1 MNFNTKEIVSIDSRV
16 LTFRNSVFPP
26 LEKEMWRLL
35 DNKGI
40 LIEHDNNIKGILPMQ
55 ERSFKIDNDLF
66 IPVLNEN
73 NVCVDPNSR
82 GESLGSKLLKY
93 AYEVYKDNYPA
104 FNVFRFDES
113 SKAYGFYRKNDHCDL
128 CFKSLYSLD
137 IKFQTSKNV
146 LKLNKNDFLQYEK
159 EVTKLFKT
167 TYNNYSGYNFRDD
180 SYYSRVIE
188 NHIYKNDDWQYFVY
202 FMENKILGYLIINPK
217 CELIGESLIYDI
229 SYESI
234 DIMVELIQSSMEYNN
249 KLNFFI
255 NNETPSFEELINMG
269 FKYQYETS
277 FLLSKVINIK
287 KLFFMHIDKD
297 LFPEGLVIK
306 IPKKTYKVIT
316 GSNPITLTMKSS
328 VLTRLLFKRVDFL
341 GLLSIGLIRLSRYKK
356 EEIEYLSQTF
366 RYNRWFIPAIDF
378 I

>member
-1 MNFNTKEIVSIDSRV
+1 MNFNTREIDSVDTRV

-35 DNKGI
+35 DNKGV
-40 LIEHDNNIKGILPMQ
+40 LIEKDNDVKGILPMQ

-82 GESLGSKLLKY
+82 GESLGSKLLVY
-93 AYEVYKDNYPA
+93 AQEVYKDNYPA

-137 IKFQTSKNV
+137 IKFQPSKRV

-159 EVTKLFKT
+159 EVIKLFKT
-167 TYNNYSGYNFRDD
+167 TYNNYSGYNFRND
-180 SYYSRVIE
+180 SYYSRVIN

-202 FMENKILGYLIINPK
+202 IVDSVILGYLVINPK
-217 CELIGESLIYDI
+217 CELTGESLIYDI
-229 SYESI
+229 GYESS
-234 DIMVELIQSSMEYNN
+234 DIMSELIQSSMEYND
-249 KLNFFI
+249 KLNFFL
-255 NNETPSFEELINMG
+255 NNETPSFENIINLG

-277 FLLSKVINIK
+277 FLLSKIIDIK
-287 KLFFMHIDKD
+287 GLFLKHIDAD
-297 LFPEGLVIK
+297 FFQGGLIIK
-306 IPKKTYKVIT
+306 TPCNSHEVIT

-341 GLLSIGLIRLSRYKK
+341 GLLNIGLIRLSRYRK
-356 EEIEYLSQTF
+356 EEIKYLSRIF
-366 RYNRWFIPAIDF
+366 KYNKWFIPVIDF